1 MQARSGLH
9 ARGHMDDGTSAEH
22 FLPGHVGTG
31 FGHVDALGCGS
42 LDVIDAKQQRASRI
56 GGALVF
62 GLVDEVAP
70 PCGIVA
76 GEAATDVLGLPD
88 IGLLADVVGRVITDA
103 AEAFRIAVYE
113 VGGGAPPVGIIGG
126 DVDPGTENTL
136 VALRPELVR

>member
-9 ARGHMDDGTSAEH
+9 ARGHMDDGTSTEH

-31 FGHVDALGCGS
+31 FGHVDALGGGG

-62 GLVDEVAP
+62 GLADEVAP
-70 PCGIVA
+70 PGGVVA
-76 GEAATDVLGLPD
+76 GEAAADVLGLPD
-88 IGLLADVVGRVITDA
+88 VGLLADVVGRVITDA

-126 DVDPGTENTL
+126 DVNQAPRTPWW
-136 VALRPELVR
+136 ALRPELVR